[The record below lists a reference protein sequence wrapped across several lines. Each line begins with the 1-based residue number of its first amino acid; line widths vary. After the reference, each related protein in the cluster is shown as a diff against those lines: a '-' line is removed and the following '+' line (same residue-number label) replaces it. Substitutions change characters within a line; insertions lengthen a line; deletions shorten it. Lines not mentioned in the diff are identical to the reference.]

1 MKCCILFHFY
11 YVCDSRKK
19 LRGKSRKR
27 MKKMHATLKNSHKNT
42 TVNLIDDA
50 CASDMQNIFSL
61 DEPVDISVQRRAAQ
75 ISLKHKIKCSD
86 NKGSSNETSETQCKK
101 CREN

>member
-1 MKCCILFHFY
+1 
-11 YVCDSRKK
+11 
-19 LRGKSRKR
+19 
-27 MKKMHATLKNSHKNT
+27 MKKMHASLKNSHKDT
-42 TVNLIDDA
+42 TVNLVDDA

-61 DEPVDISVQRRAAQ
+61 DEPVDISIQRRAAQ

-86 NKGSSNETSETQCKK
+86 NKGSSNETDSETQCKK